1 MLVFKGKP
9 FANLESKLK
18 KHHLVESGKIVV
30 ACQMN
35 AWVDAKTFNIWLEKI
50 WFRSYDFSKIP
61 NSIFIWAL
69 RLLK

>member
-18 KHHLVESGKIVV
+18 KHRLVESGKIVV

-35 AWVDAKTFNIWLEKI
+35 AWVDAKNF
-50 WFRSYDFSKIP
+50 
-61 NSIFIWAL
+61 
-69 RLLK
+69 